1 MADIRDRDIN
11 ARGGYDPRFDGRVRP
26 SARKAQD
33 AAKSQEKSGGD
44 TKNNPNNTDTGP
56 EVYRYPRESLSNT
69 TDALYISIFD
79 QFRTSDTGASNL
91 FNLEGLVGKTTTTK
105 NKKKVTNI
113 DSINL
118 DKLGVKAASDFFQ
131 RNPDKVKRK
140 NTKYIYL
147 PIPQQISD
155 ALAVSYSEDSL
166 NPLQAVGT
174 QLTAEII
181 NNPGNVATIISKLT
195 NSEFN
200 GLDQTTVDT
209 IQSGLA
215 GKALN
220 SLGANVSPN
229 SIISRATGQILQSN
243 LELLFSGVTLRSFP
257 FTFDF
262 TPRDQVEAREVMAI
276 IRCLKSSMV
285 PKKGSNPALFIGSP
299 KVFQLEYVTGQRAHP
314 FLNRFKICSLSQ
326 LSVNYTASGTYA
338 TYPDGT
344 PVHIQVLCEFKEI
357 NPIYAEDYEVQGFNG
372 PYADVDEALNVV
384 GGVGY

>member
-1 MADIRDRDIN
+1 MADIRNRDVN
-11 ARGGYDPRFDGRVRP
+11 ARGGYDPRFDGRVKL
-26 SARKAQD
+26 SAKKAQD
-33 AAKSQEKSGGD
+33 AANSTEKGGGD
-44 TKNNPNNTDTGP
+44 TKNNPNNTNTGS
-56 EVYRYPRESLSNT
+56 ELYRYPREALSNT

-91 FNLEGLVGKTTTTK
+91 FNLDGLIKTTTTGTGD
-105 NKKKVTNI
+105 KKVTNI

-118 DKLGVKAASDFFQ
+118 GKLGVTAASDFFQ
-131 RNPDKVKRK
+131 RNADKVKKK

-174 QLTAEII
+174 QLTAEIL
-181 NNPGNVATIISKLT
+181 NDPGNVGTLISKLT
-195 NSEFN
+195 KGNFE
-200 GLDQTTVDT
+200 GLDQNTVKT

-262 TPRDQVEAREVMAI
+262 TPRDQVEAKEVMAI

-285 PKKGSNPALFIGSP
+285 PKKGSNPTLFIGSP
-299 KVFQLEYVTGQRAHP
+299 KVFQLEYLTGQREHP
-314 FLNRFKICSLSQ
+314 FLNRFKICSLAQ

-357 NPIYAEDYEVQGFNG
+357 NPIYAEDYEDQEDG
-372 PYADVDEALNVV
+372 YLA